1 MPRLVGKRSNT
12 DLYVGLISAVL
23 AVSSA
28 AIAMEYF
35 GIINE
40 VPNFGKEESLLGRT
54 AQPARSAN

>member
-12 DLYVGLISAVL
+12 DLYVGLISAVVV
-23 AVSSA
+23 VSSA

-40 VPNFGKEESLLGRT
+40 VPNFGKEENLLGRII
-54 AQPARSAN
+54 QPTKSAN